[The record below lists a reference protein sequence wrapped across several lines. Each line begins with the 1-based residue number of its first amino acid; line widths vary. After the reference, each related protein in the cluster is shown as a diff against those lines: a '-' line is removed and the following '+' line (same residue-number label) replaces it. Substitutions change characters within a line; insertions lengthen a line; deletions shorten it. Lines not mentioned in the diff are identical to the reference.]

1 MKYIFCRT
9 YFLKFKKL
17 GQKKKKRDLRKIKNK
32 YVIIFNRLFY
42 KTSLIVLIM
51 TLNLIKMKGNHE
63 EDSLEPK

>member
-1 MKYIFCRT
+1 MKYIFCKT
-9 YFLKFKKL
+9 YFLKYKKL
-17 GQKKKKRDLRKIKNK
+17 GQKKKRDLRKIKNK
-32 YVIIFNRLFY
+32 YVIIFNHLFY